1 MTRRQRRSR
10 ARTVRRVVVVI
21 LALTAAGALFV
32 YIRYRQDLNEARE
45 RLGGGGRVVQTR
57 CGPIE
62 YSEAGEGKTVLS
74 IHGAGGGWDQ
84 GLLIR
89 TFIGEGFRVIAPSRF
104 GYLNTPY
111 PNDPSAVA
119 QADTYACLLDHLDI
133 ERAAVVAFSAG
144 GPSAL
149 QFAIRHPQRTDA
161 LVMVS
166 AISDASLVDPRPV
179 DPSQDPVLSALL
191 TDFVFWSAT
200 TYFPERALAF
210 FGVSRDAQQRLTR
223 EEYERALRVLRMILP
238 MSMRKTGNFNDPAHW
253 FERGEFDL
261 GRIAAPTLVIHSR
274 DDTFVSFAHGQHTA
288 AGIPQARLSPQE
300 FGGHF
305 VYVRDAV
312 LREIRAFLDQHGRT
326 P

>member
-1 MTRRQRRSR
+1 MMLGLI
-10 ARTVRRVVVVI
+10 A
-21 LALTAAGALFV
+21 LALVALGTTCV
-32 YIRYRQDLNEARE
+32 YSRYRRDLSDARE
-45 RLGGGGRVVQTR
+45 RLAGGSHLVRTS
-57 CGPIE
+57 CGAIE
-62 YSEAGEGKTVLS
+62 YSEEGEGTAVLS

-84 GLLIR
+84 GLLISP
-89 TFIGEGFRVIAPSRF
+89 FLGEGFRVIAPSRF

-111 PNDPSAVA
+111 PDDPSAVA
-119 QADTYACLLDHLDI
+119 QADAYACLLDYLGI
-133 ERAAVVAFSAG
+133 EQASVIAFSAG

-149 QFAIRHPQRTDA
+149 QFAIRYPQRTDA

-179 DPSQDPVLSALL
+179 DPSKDPVLSALL
-191 TDFVFWSAT
+191 TDFVFWMAT
-200 TYFPERALAF
+200 TSFPDRAMAF
-210 FGVSRDAQQRLTR
+210 FGVSRDAQRRLTP
-223 EEYERALRVLRMILP
+223 EEHARALHVLRMILP

-261 GRIAAPTLVIHSR
+261 ERITAPTLVIHAS
-274 DDTFVSFAHGQHTA
+274 DDTFVPFAHGQYTA
-288 AGIPQARLSPQE
+288 ARIPTTRFAPQE

-312 LREIRAFLDQHGRT
+312 LREIRGFIDQHGRT